1 MATPLGTIYYTDE
14 EMVAQS
20 DTELLGSMVESLTV
34 EFDQER
40 YGKFLS
46 AGSVSP
52 NATQKFC
59 KVSQETPLSPSLSE
73 ESSDE
78 DRRKSFKKARHPS
91 PMAMSKKAS
100 TTKVT
105 CGQRFNVMLASKDS
119 NAQVAFKESNI
130 SLPSIW
136 PTDTLFRLGVH
147 QHPVKPRGTP
157 IAILGVRLVVWKQ
170 LFEGKPWK

>member
-1 MATPLGTIYYTDE
+1 MSIPLGTIYYTDE

-20 DTELLGSMVESLTV
+20 DTELLGSMVESLIV

-40 YGKFLS
+40 YEKFLS

-52 NATQKFC
+52 KATRKFR

-78 DRRKSFKKARHPS
+78 DRRKPCKKARHPS

-105 CGQRFNVMLASKDS
+105 
-119 NAQVAFKESNI
+119 
-130 SLPSIW
+130 
-136 PTDTLFRLGVH
+136 
-147 QHPVKPRGTP
+147 RG
-157 IAILGVRLVVWKQ
+157 
-170 LFEGKPWK
+170 